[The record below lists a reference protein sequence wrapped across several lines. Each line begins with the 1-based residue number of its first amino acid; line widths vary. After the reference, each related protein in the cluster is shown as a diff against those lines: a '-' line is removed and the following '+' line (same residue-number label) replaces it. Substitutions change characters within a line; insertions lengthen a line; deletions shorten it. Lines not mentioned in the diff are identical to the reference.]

1 MNDTTTNTM
10 TGNKTGKKPGSLH
23 WRLVRNIVA
32 LQTVA
37 LVLLLGLIVL
47 VLSLNDLED
56 DGDIVDAVRGT
67 VFRDAAGGLGFRD
80 SPELSK
86 FRLSH
91 PNLWFVVRD
100 QAGAMASSGNV
111 PDEFKGDFGGPLGA
125 ADRATLSWGMG
136 SANPTASLK
145 RFTTDAGPVQ
155 ILAGTGERRPRAGTV
170 SLNVDAHLEVAEN
183 ARGFSVWMQILGALA
198 LLFVVTGILPVFLVM
213 GAATM
218 IATPIVVRRAL
229 GGLVE
234 TAEHA
239 SLIDINRLAVRLPVS
254 HVPTEVVPLVQAV
267 NRALERVDEGY
278 DRRSRF
284 MADAA
289 HELRTPITILQTR
302 LELLPPSPERTR
314 LIEDVARLA
323 LLAEQLLDLQRLD
336 HLEALTPL
344 DLVALAR
351 HAVEDMAPLAIAAGY
366 DLAFEPE
373 QACVMVPG
381 DRISLEQALT
391 NLIQNAIEHGGR
403 NGVITVAVERTGAI
417 EVRDEGAGIPIA
429 EHERI
434 FEPFYRLHPRSTG
447 AGLGLNLVREIA
459 RRHLG
464 RISVVDMPAGGACF
478 RLELPQP
485 IDASAPASSLL
496 CLRSGSST

>member
-1 MNDTTTNTM
+1 MSD
-10 TGNKTGKKPGSLH
+10 KTGRKKPGSLH

-37 LVLLLGLIVL
+37 FVLLLGLIVV

-56 DGDIVDAVRGT
+56 DAAVVDAVRGA
-67 VFRDAAGGLGFRD
+67 VHRDAEGALAFRDT
-80 SPELSK
+80 SELAK
-86 FRLSH
+86 LRLVR
-91 PNLWFVVRD
+91 PALWFVVRD
-100 QAGAMASSGNV
+100 QAGVMASSGGV
-111 PDEFKGDFGGPLGA
+111 PPEFKGDFGGPLAA
-125 ADRATLSWGMG
+125 ADRATVSWGLG
-136 SANPTASLK
+136 SSSPTASLK
-145 RFTTDAGPVQ
+145 RLTTDAGLVQ
-155 ILAGTGERRPRAGTV
+155 ILAGTGERRQRAKTV
-170 SLNVDAHLEVAEN
+170 GLDMDVRLEVAEN
-183 ARGFSVWMQILGALA
+183 ARGLDIWLHFLVA
-198 LLFVVTGILPVFLVM
+198 LLVVFIISGILPAFLIM

-229 GGLVE
+229 GGLVK
-234 TAEHA
+234 TADHA

-302 LELLPPSPERTR
+302 LELLPSSPERTR

-336 HLEALTPL
+336 HLEALAPL

-351 HAVEDMAPLAIAAGY
+351 HVVEDMAPLAIAAGY

-403 NGVITVAVERTGAI
+403 KGVITVAVERSGAV
-417 EVRDEGAGIPIA
+417 EVRDEGAGIPIE

-464 RISVVDMPAGGACF
+464 RISVVDLPAGGACF
-478 RLELPQP
+478 RLELPCP
-485 IDASAPASSLL
+485 TDAPDPVVPASMP
-496 CLRSGSST
+496 CLKSGSST